1 MKKKN
6 KNLWSIAALVF
17 GVIGVIA
24 DFASTNSKKIANEER
39 YREIAQE
46 EAEKVYIQKTEGR

>member
-24 DFASTNSKKIANEER
+24 DFASTNSKEIANEER

-46 EAEKVYIQKTEGR
+46 EANKVYNQKAEGR

>member
-1 MKKKN
+1 MKN

-24 DFASTNSKKIANEER
+24 DFASTNSKEIANEER

-46 EAEKVYIQKTEGR
+46 EANKVYNQKTEGR